1 MNRFFCFV
9 LLLAKI
15 RVVSIE
21 STDKIKI
28 GGIKFSSEL
37 IQITLSDLPPEE
49 SVLAE
54 ILSLLTRQQINLSFL
69 CLDATSA
76 GRVSFCM
83 TTADYALARE
93 FLEDLLQPL
102 EICSEN
108 LTPVGTLTLFP
119 HQSSLNILGLV
130 LTLFG
135 QNELPVYGMN
145 SSISALAIN
154 TDYHR
159 LDEAAER
166 LKALFLLPENHAPFR
181 QHPPVSTSD
190 EQETSNQKDLIV
202 ETVATYWEPVIKIYG
217 SNIKTD
223 LVMTTLSFPVNRL
236 TVLGEQLQEIEN
248 GSGRFEMAA
257 IQQVDDHTLQFILL
271 YESGHEQNSRKLLSD
286 AAENFSL
293 SMALHE
299 PVELLYFH
307 GPHFQDRFGVA
318 DAALT
323 TLKKHDLRIL
333 VAGCSGTSIYLIAE
347 EKKAMVIEEAL
358 ETVFSVPK

>member
-1 MNRFFCFV
+1 M
-9 LLLAKI
+9 
-15 RVVSIE
+15 VSIE

-28 GGIKFSSEL
+28 GGMKFSSEL
-37 IQITLSDLPPEE
+37 VQVTLSDLPPEE
-49 SVLAE
+49 SVLTDV
-54 ILSLLTRQQINLSFL
+54 LSHLASRQINLSFL
-69 CLDATSA
+69 CLDETS
-76 GRVSFCM
+76 GGCVSFCM
-83 TTADYALARE
+83 TKTDYALVGE
-93 FLEDLLQPL
+93 LIDNLLQPHK
-102 EICSEN
+102 ICSEVAAS
-108 LTPVGTLTLFP
+108 VGTLTLFP

-130 LTLFG
+130 LTIFG

-181 QHPPVSTSD
+181 QHPPVSISG
-190 EQETSNQKDLIV
+190 EQETSNQEDLIV
-202 ETVATYWEPVIKIYG
+202 ETAATYWEPVIKIYG

-223 LVMTTLSFPVNRL
+223 LVITTLSFPVDRL

-248 GSGRFEMAA
+248 GMGRFEMAA
-257 IQQVDDHTLQFILL
+257 MQQVDDQTLQFILL
-271 YESGHEQNSRKLLSD
+271 YESVNEQSSRKLLSD
-286 AAENFSL
+286 VAENFSL
-293 SMALHE
+293 SMALNE

-323 TLKKHDLRIL
+323 TLKKHDLRII
-333 VAGCSGTSIYLIAE
+333 VAGCSGTSIYLITE
-347 EKKAMVIEEAL
+347 EKKAILIAEAL
-358 ETVFSVPK
+358 KTVFSVPKYV